1 MVLNT
6 VTKSE
11 AKVIRAVPEF
21 DTAIPYELANPTQ
34 LTPTEVS
41 TVLLRLAD
49 KGLAE
54 LLEDGRMVKLTDEG
68 RRIRGRLER
77 FRKKRQ
83 WGASLEDVLVV
94 PDEEAE
100 ELAGDPTSDE
110 ADIDSALDAEISRMS
125 EAMSE
130 GKAL

>member
-6 VTKSE
+6 VTRTE
-11 AKVIRAVPEF
+11 AKVLRAVPEF

-68 RRIRGRLER
+68 RRIHRLLER

-83 WGASLEDVLVV
+83 WGASIEDVLVV
-94 PDEEAE
+94 PDEEAG
-100 ELAGDPTSDE
+100 ELAGDLTSDE